1 MLSLPPLKK
10 RKNMGVATQVIGLI
24 ASLSFLIITHEL
36 GHFTFAKIFKTRVDQ
51 FYLFFN
57 PGFSLIRFKRFDG
70 KNHFSFFSGRPPK
83 EWEDHPESTEW
94 GLGWLPLGGY
104 CAINGMVDETT
115 KASDLDDEIHDW
127 EFRAKPAWQ
136 RFFIIIGGVLVN
148 FLSAIIIYIALCFN
162 YGREYIPLENAKYGL
177 EFSEEMQHAGFQN
190 GDKILLI
197 NDYKPQTLSD
207 FANDILL
214 EDVKTV
220 TVLRND
226 TQKVIRIPK
235 TLPRKIV
242 GAGTNTAFCNYRIPF
257 VVDSVLPGNP
267 AAKAGLQRGDS
278 LVGIRFTLAQAT
290 DSTEAQVKDSSVF
303 CFFDFKRIFSDNKN
317 KPVEIAY
324 YRGDSLCHSTVNL
337 DSLGNMGVSYKLPY
351 EFFGSVTEEYG
362 FFQSIPKGIS
372 MGFQTLGDYVKQFKI
387 VFTKEGSTQLGSFL
401 TIGSIFPKVWDWE
414 RFWNMTALLGII
426 LAFMNIIPI
435 PALDGGYILF
445 ILVEMVT
452 GRKPSDK
459 FLGIANTIGFILL
472 ILLMVYALGLDFHR
486 FIFK

>member
-1 MLSLPPLKK
+1 
-10 RKNMGVATQVIGLI
+10 MGVSTQILGLI

-57 PGFSLIRFKRFDG
+57 PGFSIIRFKRFDG
-70 KNHFSFFSGRPPK
+70 KNHFKFFSSAAPE
-83 EWEDHPESTEW
+83 EWANHPESTEW

-115 KASDLDDEIHDW
+115 KASDLDTEIHEW

-148 FLSAIIIYIALCFN
+148 FLSAIIIYIALCFT
-162 YGREYIPLENAKYGL
+162 YGREYIPIENAKYGF
-177 EFSEEMQHAGFQN
+177 EFSEEMQAVGFQN
-190 GDKILLI
+190 GDKILLV
-197 NDYKPQTLSD
+197 NDYKPQTLND

-220 TVLRND
+220 TVERD
-226 TQKVIRIPK
+226 GAQKVIRIPK

-242 GAGTNTAFCNYRIPF
+242 GAGTNVAFCNYRIPF
-257 VVDSVLPGNP
+257 VIDSVLPGNP
-267 AAKAGLQRGDS
+267 AAKAGLRRGDS
-278 LVGIRFTLAQAT
+278 LVGVRFAMAETADSLNAQT
-290 DSTEAQVKDSSVF
+290 SDSSIF
-303 CFFDFKRIFSDNKN
+303 CFFDYKKVFTANKN
-317 KPVEIAY
+317 KTLELAY
-324 YRGDSLCHSTVNL
+324 YRGDSLCHSVVVI
-337 DSLGNMGVSYKLPY
+337 DSVGNIGVSYKLPY
-351 EFFGSVTEEYG
+351 QYFGSVTEEYG
-362 FFQSIPKGIS
+362 FFQSIPKGIV
-372 MGFQTLGDYVKQFKI
+372 MGVHTLGDYVKQFKI

-445 ILVEMVT
+445 ILIEMIT

-486 FIFK
+486 FFFK